1 MQKRVPCQILTH
13 SPTESTMSR
22 VLTYVEAIREA
33 LEQSMERD
41 PSIFI
46 MGLGA
51 TYANGCDGT
60 TAGLVDKFPGRVF
73 DTPCSEN
80 ATTGFCTGAAIAG
93 LRPIIYHGRVE
104 FALFAFDQLV
114 TQAAKWNY
122 MFGGDAPVPAVYRI
136 AVGRRWGDAPQ
147 HTQVLHSMF
156 AHVPGL
162 KVVIPSTPRMAK
174 GLLNAA
180 IQDNNPVIFM
190 EHRWLYGIKETV
202 PEKYYTTPLGTCRV
216 VRPGK
221 DITIVTNA
229 DTLCEALRAVH
240 TLKMHAIDPEIID
253 LVSIN
258 PVDYKTILESVAKTR
273 RVMVLDVGTKA
284 FGIGSEIISRLCEDS
299 ETYWG
304 LKATPV
310 NIATPDCPCPMA
322 PSLTEKYYPTATT
335 ILDRIG
341 QMEGFRKIKCR
352 DKKSYDFYKIH
363 MPADDN
369 LDELL

>member
-1 MQKRVPCQILTH
+1 
-13 SPTESTMSR
+13 MSR
-22 VLTYVEAIREA
+22 ILTYVEAIREA

-41 PSIFI
+41 PSIFV

-51 TYANGCDGT
+51 TYSNGCDGT
-60 TAGLVDKFPGRVF
+60 TAGLVDKYRGRVF

-80 ATTGFCTGAAIAG
+80 ATTGFCIGAAIAG
-93 LRPIIYHGRVE
+93 MRPVIYHGRVE
-104 FALFAFDQLV
+104 FALFAMDQIV

-122 MFGGDAPVPAVYRI
+122 MFGGKSPVPVVIRI

-147 HTQVLHSMF
+147 HTSVLHSIF
-156 AHVPGL
+156 AHIPGL

-202 PEKYYTTPLGTCRV
+202 PEKYYFIPLDSSRV
-216 VRPGK
+216 VRPGR
-221 DITIVTNA
+221 DVTIITNA
-229 DTLCEALRAVH
+229 DTLYEALRAVP
-240 TLKMHAIDPEIID
+240 TLKLYGIEPEIID

-258 PVDYKTILESVAKTR
+258 PVDYKTILESVMKTR

-284 FGIGSEIISRLCEDS
+284 FGVGSEIISRICEDK
-299 ETYWG
+299 EIYWS
-304 LKATPV
+304 LAATPV
-310 NIATPDCPCPMA
+310 NVGAPDCPCPMA
-322 PSLTEKYYPTATT
+322 PSLTENYYPTAST
-335 ILDRIG
+335 ILDHIG
-341 QMEGFRKIKCR
+341 KMEGFRKIECR
-352 DKKSYDFYKIH
+352 DKRPPDFYKIH
-363 MPADDN
+363 MPPDGN

>member
-1 MQKRVPCQILTH
+1 
-13 SPTESTMSR
+13 MSR
-22 VLTYVEAIREA
+22 VLTYVEAIKEA

-51 TYANGCDGT
+51 TYENGCDGT
-60 TAGLVDKFPGRVF
+60 TANLVDKFPGRVF

-80 ATTGFCTGAAIAG
+80 STTGFCVGAAIAG
-93 LRPIIYHGRVE
+93 MRPVIYHGRVE
-104 FALFAFDQLV
+104 FALFAMDQIV

-122 MFGGDAPVPAVYRI
+122 MFGGKSPVPAVIRI

-147 HTQVLHSMF
+147 HTSVMHSIF

-174 GLLNAA
+174 GLLMQA
-180 IQDNNPVIFM
+180 IMDNNPVIFM

-202 PEKYYTTPLGTCRV
+202 PKTPYTAPLDLCKV
-216 VRPGK
+216 VRPGR
-221 DITIVTNA
+221 DITMVVNS
-229 DTLCEALRAVH
+229 DTLYEALRAAQ
-240 TLKMHAIDPEIID
+240 TLKIYGISPEIID

-258 PVDYKTILESVAKTR
+258 PVDYKTILESVSKTR

-284 FGIGSEIISRLCEDS
+284 FGIGSEIISRVCENK
-299 ETYWG
+299 EIYWS
-304 LKATPV
+304 LVATPV
-310 NIATPDCPCPMA
+310 NIAAPECPCPMA
-322 PSLTEKYYPTATT
+322 PSLTEKYYPTAST

-341 QMEGFRKIKCR
+341 KMEGFKEIKCR
-352 DKKSYDFYKIH
+352 DKRPPDFYKIH
-363 MPADDN
+363 MPSNEN

>member
-1 MQKRVPCQILTH
+1 
-13 SPTESTMSR
+13 MSR
-22 VLTYVEAIREA
+22 ILTYVEAIREA

-41 PSIFI
+41 RSVFT

-60 TAGLVDKFPGRVF
+60 TAGLVDKYPGRVF

-80 ATTGFCTGAAIAG
+80 AMTGFCIGAAVAG
-93 LRPIIYHGRVE
+93 MRPVIYHGRVE
-104 FALFAFDQLV
+104 FALFAYDQIV

-122 MFGGDAPVPAVYRI
+122 MFGGNSPVPMVIRI

-147 HTQVLHSMF
+147 HTSVLHSIF
-156 AHVPGL
+156 AHIPGL

-180 IQDNNPVIFM
+180 IEDNNPVIFM

-202 PEKYYTTPLGTCRV
+202 PEKYYTMPLGSCKV

-221 DITIVTNA
+221 DITIVVNS
-229 DTLCEALRAVH
+229 DTLYEALRAAV
-240 TLKMHAIDPEIID
+240 TLKTHGISPEIID

-258 PVDYKTILESVAKTR
+258 PVDYGTIFESVRKTGR
-273 RVMVLDVGTKA
+273 LMVLDVGTRA
-284 FGIGSEIISRLCEDS
+284 FGIGSEIISRICEDKRS
-299 ETYWG
+299 YS
-304 LKATPV
+304 LKARPV
-310 NIATPDCPCPMA
+310 NIAAPDCPCPMA
-322 PSLTEKYYPTATT
+322 SSLTENYYPTAST
-335 ILDRIG
+335 ILNEIG
-341 QMEGFRKIKCR
+341 EMEGFKKIDIEKTA
-352 DKKSYDFYKIH
+352 YDFYKIH
-363 MPADDN
+363 MPSDEN

>member
-1 MQKRVPCQILTH
+1 
-13 SPTESTMSR
+13 
-22 VLTYVEAIREA
+22 
-33 LEQSMERD
+33 MERD
-41 PSIFI
+41 SSVFV

-51 TYANGCDGT
+51 TYKDGCDGT
-60 TAGLVDKFPGRVF
+60 TAGLVDKYPDRVF

-80 ATTGFCTGAAIAG
+80 ATTGFCVGAAIAG
-93 LRPIIYHGRVE
+93 MRPVIYHGRVE
-104 FALFAFDQLV
+104 FALFAMDQIV

-122 MFGGDAPVPAVYRI
+122 MFGGKSPVPVVIRI

-174 GLLNAA
+174 GLLTAA

-202 PEKYYTTPLGTCRV
+202 PEKHYSIALDSCRV
-216 VRPGK
+216 IRPGK
-221 DITIVTNA
+221 DITIVVNS
-229 DTLCEALRAVH
+229 DTLYEALKAVQP
-240 TLKMHAIDPEIID
+240 LRMHGIDPEIID

-258 PVDYKTILESVAKTR
+258 PVDYKTIIESVNRTR
-273 RVMVLDVGTKA
+273 RLMVLDVGTRA
-284 FGIGSEIISRLCEDS
+284 FGVGSEIISRLCEDR

-304 LKATPV
+304 MKATPV
-310 NIATPDCPCPMA
+310 NIAAADCPCPMA
-322 PSLTEKYYPTATT
+322 PSLTEKYYPTTST

-341 QMEGFRKIKCR
+341 KMEGYQEIKMR
-352 DKKSYDFYKIH
+352 NKLRPDFYKIH

-369 LDELL
+369 LDEML

>member
-1 MQKRVPCQILTH
+1 
-13 SPTESTMSR
+13 MSR

-41 PSIFI
+41 PSVFV

-51 TYANGCDGT
+51 TYKNGCDGT
-60 TAGLVDKFPGRVF
+60 TAGLVDKYPGRVF

-93 LRPIIYHGRVE
+93 MRPIIYHGRVE
-104 FALFAFDQLV
+104 FALFAFDQII

-122 MFGGDAPVPAVYRI
+122 MFGGNSPVPIVIRI

-147 HTQVLHSMF
+147 HTQVLHSLF

-180 IQDNNPVIFM
+180 IQDNNPVVFM

-202 PEKYYTTPLGTCRV
+202 PEKYYTLSLDSSRV
-216 VRPGK
+216 VRPGR
-221 DITIVTNA
+221 DVTIVVNS
-229 DTLCEALRAVH
+229 DTLYEALRAVP
-240 TLKMHAIDPEIID
+240 TLETHGISPEIID

-258 PVDYKTILESVAKTR
+258 PIDYKTILESVRKTGR
-273 RVMVLDVGTKA
+273 LMVLDVGTRA
-284 FGIGSEIISRLCEDS
+284 FGVGSEIISRICEDE
-299 ETYWG
+299 ETHNEMR
-304 LKATPV
+304 AIPV
-310 NIATPDCPCPMA
+310 NIAAPDCPCPMA
-322 PSLTEKYYPTATT
+322 PSLTENYYPTTST
-335 ILDRIG
+335 ILNHIRK
-341 QMEGFRKIKCR
+341 MSGFLYPKIKLEAR
-352 DKKSYDFYKIH
+352 RDFYKIH
-363 MPADDN
+363 MPPDTN